1 MMMATTATTATRTMI
16 MTTNDN
22 NDKQSNVVLRS
33 RCNEIL
39 FSGGHN
45 DDDMIYEYEYEKE
58 EKKGRTIVGEVLEDI
73 VSAISILPSSLPLSS
88 PSLSLPLSSPAVGS
102 DDDDDDNIYG
112 NNTTNNC
119 HSTPLIKVQVNE
131 LSHHEYHSNNR
142 DVVLFGVNTNRNDN
156 RNLKEIIKYNYKR
169 FYHQA
174 QTSQERIMIV
184 EQIVLAVLS
193 NNGRF
198 IKLIRN
204 NNVGGN
210 GGGSRFVH
218 HRNSI
223 EKEVHVVDFN
233 TARDRIIQIFQNTT
247 TVSSF

>member
-1 MMMATTATTATRTMI
+1 MATTTT
-16 MTTNDN
+16 MTDTNN
-22 NDKQSNVVLRS
+22 NDKQFSVQLVRRS
-33 RCNEIL
+33 RTNEI
-39 FSGGHN
+39 FSDEIFNDDHN
-45 DDDMIYEYEYEKE
+45 DDDMIYECE
-58 EKKGRTIVGEVLEDI
+58 EKKKKCRTIVGEVLEDI
-73 VSAISILPSSLPLSS
+73 VSAISILPSSSS
-88 PSLSLPLSSPAVGS
+88 SAVGS
-102 DDDDDDNIYG
+102 DDDDGIITEG
-112 NNTTNNC
+112 KNNTNNY
-119 HSTPLIKVQVNE
+119 HSTPSTKVQVKE
-131 LSHHEYHSNNR
+131 SSHHRESRNDNR

-204 NNVGGN
+204 NNNVGGN

>member
-1 MMMATTATTATRTMI
+1 MATTTT
-16 MTTNDN
+16 MTDTNN
-22 NDKQSNVVLRS
+22 NDKQFSVQLVRRS
-33 RCNEIL
+33 RTNEI
-39 FSGGHN
+39 FSDEIFNDDHN
-45 DDDMIYEYEYEKE
+45 DDDMIYECE
-58 EKKGRTIVGEVLEDI
+58 EKKKKCRTIVGEVLEDI
-73 VSAISILPSSLPLSS
+73 VSAISILPSSSS
-88 PSLSLPLSSPAVGS
+88 SAVGS
-102 DDDDDDNIYG
+102 DDDDGIITEG
-112 NNTTNNC
+112 KNNTNNY
-119 HSTPLIKVQVNE
+119 HSTPSTKVQVKE
-131 LSHHEYHSNNR
+131 SSHHRESRNDNR